1 MLARVISFQVP
12 PERLEE
18 IENAYRSTL
27 LPEMEAHRGFS
38 GVFLLRHED
47 TSEILELTLWEDEAA
62 RLESERAGGLLEWKT
77 NALEAITGEAS
88 TIEN

>member
-1 MLARVISFQVP
+1 MTLRHSPRGIKPQKRKEGVVLARVISFQVP
-12 PERLEE
+12 PLRLEE

-62 RLESERAGGLLEWKT
+62 KLESERA
-77 NALEAITGEAS
+77 S
-88 TIEN
+88 